1 MSNLALYREY
11 RPQKFTE
18 ILGQD
23 STVSA
28 LKNAVKRQKLAHAYL
43 FYGSRGTGKTTTA
56 RILAKVVNCFN
67 AKDAKACEKC
77 SSCSAVKT
85 GNAFDVVEIDAASNN
100 GIDSVR
106 EIREKVKIL
115 PIQSKYKFYIID
127 EIHMLSNSAFN
138 ALLKT
143 LEEPPIHVIFILATT
158 EYYKVPITV
167 RSRCQQYEFKLISE
181 RLICQ
186 NLTYIL
192 KTKKILFDEEALTS
206 IYQLSGGSLR
216 DALTLLEKVII
227 FSDKRKITLQSV
239 NRNFGLATKQ
249 QILQMLRAILKENLV
264 DQLDL
269 IKKLKNFNIDCYHFL
284 WQLIGVLKKSLE
296 FKITQRVIFLKPN
309 LLECKTAILKIKTVV
324 LNKLISLLFIMT
336 QDIKNFSRPWF
347 YLELS
352 LISLESF
359 DTVAIKDQLKKTPK
373 FESKFTNKIN
383 KEPSL
388 LAIKNDNS
396 KLSLNIQSHLPSKI
410 KKSVTSIVDIWKEG
424 RKSFN
429 QNFGSKKAISD
440 NLYLQEWA
448 YNIWFNNESQLVLKV
463 NNRIK
468 SFFKE
473 SDNIRD
479 LISLYKT
486 KVVAKYKSILII
498 LTPNTLQSNWVYW
511 QFNQTKTRS
520 IFSSIFSH
528 AIKNLVVL
536 AFSEI
541 RFKEL
546 EIKFQNRRTKRPPS
560 VDLKINKLHSL
571 LESLLNSFSFKNN
584 FDLGKQIFTKFQ
596 VI

>member
-1 MSNLALYREY
+1 MSNLALYRDY

-77 SSCSAVKT
+77 SSCSAAKT

-284 WQLIGVLKKSLE
+284 
-296 FKITQRVIFLKPN
+296 
-309 LLECKTAILKIKTVV
+309 
-324 LNKLISLLFIMT
+324 
-336 QDIKNFSRPWF
+336 
-347 YLELS
+347 
-352 LISLESF
+352 
-359 DTVAIKDQLKKTPK
+359 
-373 FESKFTNKIN
+373 
-383 KEPSL
+383 
-388 LAIKNDNS
+388 
-396 KLSLNIQSHLPSKI
+396 
-410 KKSVTSIVDIWKEG
+410 
-424 RKSFN
+424 
-429 QNFGSKKAISD
+429 
-440 NLYLQEWA
+440 
-448 YNIWFNNESQLVLKV
+448 
-463 NNRIK
+463 
-468 SFFKE
+468 
-473 SDNIRD
+473 
-479 LISLYKT
+479 
-486 KVVAKYKSILII
+486 
-498 LTPNTLQSNWVYW
+498 
-511 QFNQTKTRS
+511 
-520 IFSSIFSH
+520 
-528 AIKNLVVL
+528 
-536 AFSEI
+536 
-541 RFKEL
+541 
-546 EIKFQNRRTKRPPS
+546 
-560 VDLKINKLHSL
+560 
-571 LESLLNSFSFKNN
+571 
-584 FDLGKQIFTKFQ
+584 
-596 VI
+596 

>member
-77 SSCSAVKT
+77 SSCSAAKT

-324 LNKLISLLFIMT
+324 LNKLISLLFMMT

-359 DTVAIKDQLKKTPK
+359 DTVAIKDQLKKTP
-373 FESKFTNKIN
+373 KFTNKIN

>member
-77 SSCSAVKT
+77 SSCSAAKT

-324 LNKLISLLFIMT
+324 LNKLISLLFMMT